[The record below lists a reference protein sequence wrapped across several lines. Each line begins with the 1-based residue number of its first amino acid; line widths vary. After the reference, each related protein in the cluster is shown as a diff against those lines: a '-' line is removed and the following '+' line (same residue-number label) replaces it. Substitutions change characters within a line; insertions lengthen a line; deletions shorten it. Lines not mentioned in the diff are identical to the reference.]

1 MTEEEPRRAAR
12 LHTAAI
18 LAVYAIQGLAFGAL
32 VVRVPSLQDQVGV
45 TTDTLALGLAL
56 VPVVAGIGSILSG
69 MLVHHRGSRLVLRLT
84 APLVP
89 LAVLVASASST
100 IDSLLFWLAVTGLLL
115 GAADAAMAI
124 QAVIIQR
131 VHQRPVIG
139 RGYALF
145 AVGGIVASVLASVT
159 TAAGWPP
166 AQTAMVVAAI
176 GVPVSFLAGLFLS
189 HERYVEQTGA
199 GVGTEVPAVRR
210 LAAPA
215 LAVVCAQVIDAAVST
230 WAALFLHAGLGID
243 EAGAALGYG
252 AYALASTT
260 ARLITDRALATRAP
274 GRVVLM
280 AVGLGALGA
289 VALAFSS
296 SLPAALVALGFL
308 GFGVGPIVPSA
319 FVTLGRDPRSVPRDV
334 ARLNACNYIGYLIG
348 TPMVSTVA
356 ATAGVTLSIPVTA
369 SVLIGAVP
377 LARRVSE
384 DGSSSSQRAVAGDG

>member
-1 MTEEEPRRAAR
+1 M
-12 LHTAAI
+12 
-18 LAVYAIQGLAFGAL
+18 
-32 VVRVPSLQDQVGV
+32 
-45 TTDTLALGLAL
+45 
-56 VPVVAGIGSILSG
+56 
-69 MLVHHRGSRLVLRLT
+69 LRLT

-159 TAAGWPP
+159 TAAGWSP